1 MRVKDAVGRFGEQL
15 AATYLGEA
23 GLTIL
28 ERNWRCSDGELDI
41 VARDGDVLVF
51 VEVKTRSSA
60 MFGDP
65 AEAVNPTKANR
76 LRRLALR
83 WLAEHRDADAYC
95 PQLRFD
101 VVSVLRLAPGGP
113 SVRHLKAVL

>member
-1 MRVKDAVGRFGEQL
+1 MRVKDAVGRYGEQL
-15 AATYLGEA
+15 AATYLCSK

-41 VARDGDVLVF
+41 VARDGEALVF

-60 MFGDP
+60 AFGDP
-65 AEAVNPTKANR
+65 AEAVNHAKANR
-76 LRRLALR
+76 LRKLALR
-83 WLAEHRDADAYC
+83 WLAEHHDDEWYWS
-95 PQLRFD
+95 QLRFD

-113 SVRHLKAVL
+113 SIRHLTAVL